1 MDVVTLGM
9 AKADAKKNYENP
21 KKRQDQLWRFR
32 KMLSIGTGTVLCFG
46 DSWTEGT
53 RGSDSPWLRYVDH
66 LAAALRRAGQPAG
79 IAGGMYIPSYA
90 TYATKLPANWVFA
103 GSTTQKQVSGPG
115 YYNVEMANAA
125 TATLA
130 FTGTGFKIH
139 WDRRTDGAT
148 AVGVTI
154 DGVSVGTIDSSGAT
168 HYGMTTSFTGLNPG
182 KHTIVLTVTTG
193 TVFSFQGAYAF
204 NGDETSGIKLY
215 ASGRGG
221 IKSDAVTQVGFVGNL
236 QATVPDLITFEYGI
250 NDYRNAI
257 PVATFKANLAS
268 AIDTIRGRSVDA
280 DASIAIISC
289 PEAVIGGIPAVAPWQ
304 DYKDAM
310 AALANEKN
318 VLLIDLTPVFGTGV
332 LTETKGLAD
341 VDHVHPNDAGHL
353 AIANRILSEIVPTA
367 VRAAVPTEKL
377 FIPAGEMVG
386 QTLETISNMQVDR
399 PLRDAQSDVAVVNA
413 SIPTDW
419 RAFDADLL
427 FFNKSANAGDVRL
440 RLIAGTIPIGKA
452 AANDVDFQA
461 TVTAGAQNIA
471 TVAKSFVAG
480 LTTDPSGLA
489 KFMVS
494 RLGSDAAD
502 TLVGDIGLFGIWL
515 RRTK

>member
-1 MDVVTLGM
+1 MDVVTLGA
-9 AKADAKKNYENP
+9 AKADAKKNYENRNQ
-21 KKRQDQLWRFR
+21 RQDRLWRFR
-32 KMLSIGTGTVLCFG
+32 KMLSTGTGTVLCFG

-53 RGSDSPWLRYVDH
+53 RGSDLPWLRYVDH
-66 LAAALRRAGQPAG
+66 LAAGIRRAGQPAG
-79 IAGGMYIPSYA
+79 IPGGMYIPSYA
-90 TYATKLPANWVFA
+90 TYATKLPANWVFT
-103 GSTTQKQVSGPG
+103 GTNVQKQVSGMG

-125 TATLA
+125 TATLT
-130 FTGTGFKIH
+130 FTGTGFKVH

-154 DGVSVGTIDSSGAT
+154 DGVSVGTIDSSGAA

-204 NGDETSGIKLY
+204 NGDETSGIKFY
-215 ASGRGG
+215 TSGRGG
-221 IKSDAVTQVGFVGNL
+221 IKSDAVTQTGYVGNL
-236 QATVPDLITFEYGI
+236 QATAPDLITFEYGI

-268 AIDTIRGRSVDA
+268 AIDVVRSRGVDA

-289 PEAVIGGIPAVAPWQ
+289 PEAVIGGIPAVAPWS
-304 DYKDAM
+304 DYKAAM

-353 AIANRILSEIVPTA
+353 AIANRILSEIVPAA
-367 VRAAVPTEKL
+367 VRAPVPNEKL
-377 FIPAGEMVG
+377 FIPAGLFVG

-399 PLRDAQSDVAVVNA
+399 PLRDAQSDVAAVNV
-413 SIPTDW
+413 SIPADW

-427 FFNKSANAGDVRL
+427 FFNKSTNAGDVRL

-502 TLVGDIGLFGIWL
+502 TLVGDIGLFGIML

>member
-21 KKRQDQLWRFR
+21 KRRQDLLWRFR
-32 KMLSIGTGTVLCFG
+32 KMLATGTGTVLCLG

-53 RGSDSPWLRYVDH
+53 RGSDTSFVRYVDH
-66 LAAALRRAGQPAG
+66 LASGIRRAGQPAG
-79 IAGGMYIPSYA
+79 IPGGMYIPSYA

-103 GSTTQKQVSGPG
+103 GSTVQKQVSGMG

-125 TATLA
+125 TASLT

-139 WDRRTDGAT
+139 WDRLTDGAT

-154 DGVSVGTIDSSGAT
+154 DGVSVGTIDSSGAA
-168 HYGMTTSFTGLNPG
+168 HYGMSTSFTGLNPG
-182 KHTIVLTVTTG
+182 KHAIVLTVTTG
-193 TVFSFQGAYAF
+193 AVFSFQGAYVF
-204 NGDETSGIKLY
+204 NGDETAGIKFY
-215 ASGRGG
+215 TSGRGG
-221 IKSDAVTQVGFVGNL
+221 IKSDAVTQTGFVGNL
-236 QATVPDLITFEYGI
+236 QATGPDLILFEYGI

-268 AIDTIRGRSVDA
+268 AIDTVRSRGVDA
-280 DASIAIISC
+280 TASIAIVSC
-289 PEAVIGGIPAVAPWQ
+289 PEAVTGGIPAVAPWS
-304 DYKDAM
+304 DYKAAM

-318 VLLIDLTPVFGTGV
+318 VLLIDLTPVFGAGV
-332 LTETKGLAD
+332 LTETTGLAD

-353 AIANRILSEIVPTA
+353 AVANKILAEIIPASTRAVVPN
-367 VRAAVPTEKL
+367 EKL
-377 FIPAGEMVG
+377 FIPAGLFVG
-386 QTLETISNMQVDR
+386 QTLETVSNMQVDR
-399 PLRDAQSDVAVVNA
+399 PLRDAQSDVAAVNV
-413 SIPTDW
+413 SIPADW

-427 FFNKSANAGDVRL
+427 FFNKSTNAGDVRL
-440 RLIAGTIPIGKA
+440 RLIAGTIPIGRA
-452 AANDVDFQA
+452 AVNDVDFQA
-461 TVTAGAQNIA
+461 TVTAGAQNVA

-502 TLVGDIGLFGIWL
+502 TLVGDIGFFGILL
-515 RRTK
+515 RRVK